1 MENLIRLN
9 SVLKSE
15 DVLRGRIFTSLQLE
29 ILKKKLKLK
38 KLNSNEQTYYYKF
51 IKPKLKAM
59 LSLFDIEENIVGKE
73 NMIEERVPKAIKLVN
88 EMKAKYKNKRVIVSG
103 SYLFSEKYNDI
114 DVFVFAKYLKEDYKK
129 GKKHI
134 NFIPESALSSLFF
147 SSLSKISVSNFAIS
161 PRREFSIEIGDLMQD
176 YEMIVKFIMDGE
188 DCKTEMRRLI
198 LSCEYMSKGTILNP
212 RELYF
217 LMQKF
222 GNGKKIIPKL
232 PYYFINS
239 LLLGYGKDTLNV
251 KMREQIENYS
261 KMLKDYSKMDNINIY
276 LSTYKKVLELAA

>member
-29 ILKKKLKLK
+29 VLKKKLKLK
-38 KLNSNEQTYYYKF
+38 KLDSNEQTYYYKF

-59 LSLFDIEENIVGKE
+59 LSLLGIEENIVGRE
-73 NMIEERVPKAIKLVN
+73 NMIEDRIPKAVKIVN
-88 EMKAKYKNKRVIVSG
+88 EVKAKYKNKRIMVSG
-103 SYLFSEKYNDI
+103 SYLFNERYNDI
-114 DVFVFAKYLKEDYKK
+114 DIFVFAKYLKEDYKK
-129 GKKHI
+129 GKRHI

-161 PRREFSIEIGDLMQD
+161 PRKEFSIEMGDLMQD
-176 YEMIVKFIMDGE
+176 YEVIVKFILDNEG
-188 DCKTEMRRLI
+188 CKTEMRRLI
-198 LSCEYMSKGTILNP
+198 LSCEYLSKGSILDP
-212 RELYF
+212 KELYC

-222 GNGKKIIPKL
+222 GNGKKSIPKL
-232 PYYFINS
+232 SYYFINS
-239 LLLGYGKDTLNV
+239 LLLGYEKGVLMESMKEQV
-251 KMREQIENYS
+251 KNYS
-261 KMLKDYSKMDNINIY
+261 KMQEDYSMAGNISIY